1 MLLRRYHNGPSD
13 APSDTAPEGSDGK
26 SDTTASAPSESKPA
40 GRTRTRKS
48 SKSEG

>member
-1 MLLRRYHNGPSD
+1 MLLRRHHSD
-13 APSDTAPEGSDGK
+13 PSDTP
-26 SDTTASAPSESKPA
+26 SDTTAEGSDAQSDTANSAPSETKPA